1 MTYLIL
7 IIKNESEIGVEIGM
21 NV

>member
-7 IIKNESEIGVEIGM
+7 IIKNKSEIGVEIVM
-21 NV
+21 NL